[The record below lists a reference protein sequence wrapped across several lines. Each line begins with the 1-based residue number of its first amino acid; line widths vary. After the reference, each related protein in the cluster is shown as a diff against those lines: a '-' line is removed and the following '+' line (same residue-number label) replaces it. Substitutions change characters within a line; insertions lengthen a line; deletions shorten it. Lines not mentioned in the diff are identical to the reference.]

1 LLVNEERNQKTFE
14 MWKLGRTI
22 AETSVLLN
30 IPKSTVGYYY
40 KKFGKRPKNGL
51 FYSSGV
57 PETTR
62 RTVESDQETVIS
74 ILAKT
79 LTMHRILEVFREEDY
94 IKTYYFLA
102 AIKLLI
108 ELNKYLK
115 LTPEELRML
124 NEALNTGFKPS
135 AQQASP
141 LHQIPEKKG
150 KSIQEIFGNKE

>member
-1 LLVNEERNQKTFE
+1 

-40 KKFGKRPKNGL
+40 KKFGKRPKNGF
-51 FYSSGV
+51 FYNSGV
-57 PETTR
+57 LGTTR
-62 RTVESDQETVIS
+62 RTMENDQETVIS
-74 ILAKT
+74 ILAKA
-79 LTMHRILEVFREEDY
+79 LTMQRILEVFREEDY

-102 AIKLLI
+102 AVKLLI

-115 LTPEELRML
+115 LTPEELRMFD
-124 NEALNTGFKPS
+124 EALKTSFKPS

-150 KSIQEIFGNKE
+150 KSIEEIAKESRSGG